1 MFVRIS
7 GPRSCLRLIRRRGL
21 RLQAA
26 CAVVHLLVP
35 GELLG
40 PDAGRVAVDDRLE
53 ARVDRASAAVL
64 VEHRDGLVGAD
75 LGEALDQRVTLVVE
89 AGGREHLVL
98 DQGRAAAGTRCGV
111 GARLSGR
118 GRGLSLHDL
127 GSLGLGLGRRR
138 RGGRGGLL
146 LVIRATELRLIVL
159 DRRLSLGLWRGLSGG
174 LRGLGDGLS
183 DGLRGLGGCD
193 AALVG
198 LALA

>member
-1 MFVRIS
+1 LLTPHPP
-7 GPRSCLRLIRRRGL
+7 PRPRGL

-75 LGEALDQRVTLVVE
+75 LGEALDQRVALVVE

-98 DQGRAAAGTRCGV
+98 DQGRAAATGTRGGV

-118 GRGLSLHDL
+118 GRELSLHDL

-138 RGGRGGLL
+138 RGRRGGLL

-159 DRRLSLGLWRGLSGG
+159 DRRLSLGLWHGLGGG
-174 LRGLGDGLS
+174 LRGLGDGLG